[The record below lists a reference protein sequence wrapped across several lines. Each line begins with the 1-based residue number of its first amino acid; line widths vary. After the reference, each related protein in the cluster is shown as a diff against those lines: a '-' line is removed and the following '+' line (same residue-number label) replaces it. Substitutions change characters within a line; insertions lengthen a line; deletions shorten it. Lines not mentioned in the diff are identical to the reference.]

1 MELSEQLVK
10 LKGDL
15 DFHDVLDVLVYMRTT
30 VHIQYMY
37 SLQYNVIYKIHI
49 IVGVGKIFFMYFEVS
64 YAHQGCIYL
73 IKQISNSKII
83 LICLFS
89 A

>member
-15 DFHDVLDVLVYMRTT
+15 DFHDVLDVLVCIRTT

-37 SLQYNVIYKIHI
+37 SLQYNVIIYKIYI
-49 IVGVGKIFFMYFEVS
+49 IVGVGKIFFMYLNEVS
-64 YAHQGCIYL
+64 YAHQGRSYL
-73 IKQISNSKII
+73 IKNLLYIFLYFKM
-83 LICLFS
+83 
-89 A
+89 